1 MSTAFTCGASY
12 GTVTITLN
20 IRSVNVK
27 ITCRSHQT
35 RARSHKNTASPCF
48 AEDAAF
54 SRFCLFLSHHADRGD
69 VAVLPMAELSTW
81 ESRRPFIGERIFST
95 GVPKQSA
102 TKPIIWPRRT
112 LSPTAATA
120 EYRPERFAY
129 IHSMLSYICGRPT
142 GQSRP

>member
-1 MSTAFTCGASY
+1 
-12 GTVTITLN
+12 
-20 IRSVNVK
+20 
-27 ITCRSHQT
+27 
-35 RARSHKNTASPCF
+35 
-48 AEDAAF
+48 
-54 SRFCLFLSHHADRGD
+54 
-69 VAVLPMAELSTW
+69 MAELSTW

-129 IHSMLSYICGRPT
+129 IHYMLSYICGRPT
-142 GQSRP
+142 GAVAPLSVPKRRRTFISPARWRRTFSLAVAVPVCTSAEGMPMFS